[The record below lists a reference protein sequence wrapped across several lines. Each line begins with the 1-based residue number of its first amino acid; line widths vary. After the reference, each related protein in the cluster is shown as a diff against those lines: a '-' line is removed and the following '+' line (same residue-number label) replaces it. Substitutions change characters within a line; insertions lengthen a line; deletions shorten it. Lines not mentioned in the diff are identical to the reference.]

1 MSDPEAFPLDGP
13 SRMRYRRRMPD
24 DHATSAAPPLTL
36 VVEGWRRGTHSYALV
51 NQHQLLALSKVPGL
65 SIRHHD
71 LTPPDDTLGAA
82 SLFSVDADDALQS
95 LPAPNP
101 GEVCD
106 VAYRIAAPF
115 DLEPSPR
122 ARRTCIF
129 LTSEHRYVPTSL
141 MARDEPFANAVARTN
156 THIVTPSR
164 WSRDGLVLAGAD
176 PGRVTIIPHGVDCT
190 TFRPSSTEERQMWR
204 RTNRVPEDSL
214 TFLHVGAM
222 TGNKGVQDLVR
233 AFAIIAQLLPNA
245 RLILKGNDALY
256 DSRRRLER
264 LLDTFLDDGS
274 RQRVLPRLTYVGG
287 RLTNQEM
294 QALYGAADVYVSPYS
309 AEGFNMPVLEAV
321 ACGLPV
327 VVTKGGPTD
336 DFVPAGSGLF
346 VASRLVAA
354 SEGLG
359 EHLDPDFTSLVDA
372 MGRAA
377 LDPGIRAQAATV
389 GPPYAAATHSWD
401 AVATAMD
408 DLFRKLA

>member
-1 MSDPEAFPLDGP
+1 
-13 SRMRYRRRMPD
+13 MRYRRPMPD
-24 DHATSAAPPLTL
+24 ERKGPPLSL

-51 NQHQLLALSKVPGL
+51 NQHQLLALAKVPEL
-65 SIRHHD
+65 AICHQD
-71 LTPPDDTLGAA
+71 LAPPDDAPGAHSLFDGAA
-82 SLFSVDADDALQS
+82 ESTLRSI
-95 LPAPNP
+95 PAPDP
-101 GEVCD
+101 HTVHD

-115 DLEPSPR
+115 DLEPAVR

-141 MARDEPFANAVARTN
+141 MARGEPFAKAVARTD

-164 WSRDGLVLAGAD
+164 WSRDGLLLAGAD
-176 PGRVTIIPHGVDCT
+176 PDRVTVIPHGVDCG
-190 TFRPSSTEERQMWR
+190 TFRPSTEDEREAWR
-204 RTNRVPEDSL
+204 RTNGVPSESL

-233 AFAIIAQLLPNA
+233 AFAIIAQLLPGA
-245 RLILKGNDALY
+245 RLVLKGNDALY

-264 LLDTFLDDGS
+264 LLDAFLDEAS

-287 RLTNQEM
+287 RLTNREM

-309 AEGFNMPVLEAV
+309 AEGFNLPVLEAV

-336 DFVPAGSGLF
+336 DFVPEGSGLF

-354 SEGLG
+354 AEGLG
-359 EHLDPDFTSLVDA
+359 EHLDPDFPALVDA

-377 LDPGIRAQAATV
+377 LDPAVRTKARAV
-389 GPPYAAATHSWD
+389 GPVHAETTHSWD
-401 AVATAMD
+401 AVAGAMV
-408 DLFRKLA
+408 DLFRKLS